1 MKRWFVACLAFAAP
15 FFAGAEAPPEA
26 REAET
31 IVFVPEAGMP
41 RSWAGVGTVEYVV
54 RHKLHTVRGV
64 SRQVEIRA
72 VADGS
77 GLKVMGRAPVRSFD
91 SGNSNRDAHVLEVV
105 RAEKNPLVVLRG
117 MAKGFQL
124 PKGPGSFT
132 VPLETEV
139 QLAGVA
145 TPVHLTAQIEE
156 LASGDWKVNFAFDH
170 RLSAHSIERP
180 KLLLIPVD
188 DEISIRG
195 EVLLE
200 AVHETK

>member
-15 FFAGAEAPPEA
+15 FFAGAEAPAEA

-145 TPVHLTAQIEE
+145 TPVHLTA
-156 LASGDWKVNFAFDH
+156 H
-170 RLSAHSIERP
+170 RRARLRRLEGEFRLRSPPFRP
-180 KLLLIPVD
+180 LDRAPQAPADPGRRRDLD
-188 DEISIRG
+188 TGRG
-195 EVLLE
+195 
-200 AVHETK
+200 APGGRP

>member
-1 MKRWFVACLAFAAP
+1 MKGWIAALALGFPLFAGGQNAAP
-15 FFAGAEAPPEA
+15 
-26 REAET
+26 EAESASLS
-31 IVFVPEAGMP
+31 AGP
-41 RSWAGVGTVEYVV
+41 TQAKSWRGVGTVEYVV
-54 RHKLHTVRGV
+54 RHPLHTVRGK
-64 SRQVEIRA
+64 SRKVEIRA

-188 DEISIRG
+188 DEIS
-195 EVLLE
+195 
-200 AVHETK
+200 

>member
-1 MKRWFVACLAFAAP
+1 MKWWMAWLALGAP
-15 FFAGAEAPPEA
+15 LLAGAETPPA
-26 REAET
+26 AQEAEAA
-31 IVFVPEAGMP
+31 VFAPEVDVA
-41 RSWAGVGTVEYVV
+41 RSWQGVGTVEYVV
-54 RHKLHTVRGV
+54 RHKLHTVHGV
-64 SRQVEIRA
+64 SRQVEVRA
-72 VADGS
+72 VADGT

-105 RAEKNPLVVLRG
+105 RADQNPFVVLRG
-117 MAKGFQL
+117 LAKGFRL

-139 QLAGVA
+139 QLAGVSS
-145 TPVHLTAQIEE
+145 PVRLTAQVEQ
-156 LASGDWKVNFAFDH
+156 LASGDWKVSFAFDH

-188 DEISIRG
+188 DEIAVRG

-200 AVHETK
+200 AVHEKK